1 MVRRGGASSGTRTAV
16 SRGVA
21 VAALLVLASTAPL
34 PGPLT
39 AHRSPLTPFPAPLAA
54 QQPPSLD
61 ASRRRLE
68 VIRAE
73 RERLEAERLR
83 LQGQVRDAGAEL
95 RNIERQRETTNRIV
109 NELESQMRQLGSQ
122 VDQVSTEL
130 ILAED
135 NLADK
140 RAVLERRLAEVYK
153 RGRMHTFQALLSAGS
168 FGDLVSRYKYLALQS
183 RQDRALVS
191 EVDQLR
197 RRVARQR
204 ADLLGLRSSLDR
216 NREERAGE
224 LARYDVLARQ
234 RQSQIGRLRRS
245 ERTAAQQLT
254 ALQRDERQLLDVIAR
269 LERARRA
276 AAARGAAPT
285 TRGTIST
292 ADLGRLDWPV
302 EGTLVYDF
310 GRSTMESGAEIRWNG
325 VGIGAAPGTPVK
337 AVEGGRVELVS
348 RLSTYGLTVLLTH
361 GDGYYS
367 FYAQLANANVR
378 VGDAVTKGQAIGTV
392 GGGSTNYGP
401 HLHFEIR
408 GPGGA
413 ALDPTAWLR
422 RRR

>member
-1 MVRRGGASSGTRTAV
+1 
-16 SRGVA
+16 
-21 VAALLVLASTAPL
+21 
-34 PGPLT
+34 
-39 AHRSPLTPFPAPLAA
+39 
-54 QQPPSLD
+54 
-61 ASRRRLE
+61 
-68 VIRAE
+68 
-73 RERLEAERLR
+73 
-83 LQGQVRDAGAEL
+83 
-95 RNIERQRETTNRIV
+95 
-109 NELESQMRQLGSQ
+109 
-122 VDQVSTEL
+122 
-130 ILAED
+130 
-135 NLADK
+135 
-140 RAVLERRLAEVYK
+140 K
-153 RGRMHTFQALLSAGS
+153 RGRLHTFQALLSAGS

-216 NREERAGE
+216 NREERSGE
-224 LARYDVLARQ
+224 LARYDALARQ

-245 ERTAAQQLT
+245 ERTASQQLT

-269 LERARRA
+269 LERERRA

-302 EGTLVYDF
+302 EGALVYDF

-367 FYAQLANANVR
+367 FYAQLANANV
-378 VGDAVTKGQAIGTV
+378 
-392 GGGSTNYGP
+392 
-401 HLHFEIR
+401 
-408 GPGGA
+408 
-413 ALDPTAWLR
+413 
-422 RRR
+422 